1 MVSIMNVYDGD
12 VGELGGYVS
21 WGKAVREHFN
31 LSLLFKL
38 LARNTVEFCT
48 YVGEPIFHKEPF
60 SLDHS
65 VVCLNEQVYAWKS
78 GSEGLAGFET

>member
-1 MVSIMNVYDGD
+1 MGGVVY
-12 VGELGGYVS
+12 LGG
-21 WGKAVREHFN
+21 KQ
-31 LSLLFKL
+31 L
-38 LARNTVEFCT
+38 
-48 YVGEPIFHKEPF
+48 IFHKELF